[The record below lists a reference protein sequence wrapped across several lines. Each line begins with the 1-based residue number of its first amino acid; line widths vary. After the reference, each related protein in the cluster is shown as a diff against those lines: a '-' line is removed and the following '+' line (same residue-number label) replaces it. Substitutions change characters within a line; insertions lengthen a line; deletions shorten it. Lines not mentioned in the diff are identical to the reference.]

1 MDATQTHNRTRTK
14 TKLDDGKPDYVQL
27 PSEDQVLI
35 LHIVTSL
42 NEFIIRLVGLHISC
56 SDIVWT

>member
-35 LHIVTSL
+35 LQIGDYCHSNDL
-42 NEFIIRLVGLHISC
+42 
-56 SDIVWT
+56 SDSPSNDLC